1 MSALSDLIGCIY
13 GQGGVPRMH
22 MGALLCFI
30 SELLPLKQF
39 LEEPCKHHNFNTLW
53 DILILY
59 VRHVCQVKE
68 ACCIYI
74 NGRAPLLHFQLT
86 RAEGSG

>member
-1 MSALSDLIGCIY
+1 MIALSDLIGCIY
-13 GQGGVPRMH
+13 GGVTSRIH

-59 VRHVCQVKE
+59 VRHV
-68 ACCIYI
+68 
-74 NGRAPLLHFQLT
+74 
-86 RAEGSG
+86 